1 MSKYVSLSC
10 SFKKTVLQKKPGVI
24 LEGESVG
31 TWESRVELLKRRP
44 EGVGGGGGG
53 LTVRKQK
60 LRRQR
65 KKYVCTGHREGN
77 TADLK
82 QKRDIP
88 NFIV

>member
-1 MSKYVSLSC
+1 MRFLRTADFKKMSKYVSLSC

-53 LTVRKQK
+53 VDSSEAKAKKTKKEIRMYRPQG
-60 LRRQR
+60 RQH
-65 KKYVCTGHREGN
+65 C
-77 TADLK
+77 
-82 QKRDIP
+82 
-88 NFIV
+88 